1 VTEECIHDR
10 VRQWAARRPDAV
22 ALVAG
27 EYELTYGQVDAAAE
41 ALAGQLRRHRAG
53 PEKAVG
59 LCVPRSPDFVV
70 AALAVLKTGGYYV
83 PVDPAYPQH
92 RQNLMVRDAA
102 VRLMVSTQE
111 SVQRWQE
118 AGLRPVP
125 LPSAYPATEPSESPA
140 TGPSESPAT
149 GPSASA
155 GPVGAAHPAGLAYV
169 VYTSGSTGTPKGVAV
184 SHRSVLNL
192 IDADPRLRVAPDDV
206 VAQLA
211 PTAFDAS
218 VFEIWCAL
226 GNGARVAFI
235 ACDEVSVASIERD
248 LDAYRPDWL
257 FLTTGLFH
265 ALMQRRPAAL
275 DKVGHVITGGD
286 VLSPKH
292 IRTAADRSS
301 GNVYA
306 AYGPTEATVFSSLHH
321 IDRRVHDERVPL
333 GTPLSGRTMTVVGE
347 DLRPVADGEP
357 GEICV
362 GGAGLARGYLGQ
374 PGASAERFVPDPL
387 SPVPGRRLYRTGD
400 LGRRRPDGTFEFLG
414 RADRQVKIRGFR
426 VEPGEIEAFLETC
439 EGVETA
445 LVTPVEI
452 PGADKRLVAYLV
464 PSAQTAI
471 GVADLRAMA
480 SEHLP
485 AYALPSYYVMVEI
498 LPLDPNGKVDR
509 RALPSPW
516 RSRDLL
522 GLPPYEA
529 PRTGVEEAIA
539 TVLVELLGLDRVGRD
554 DDFFALGG
562 TSLQSVQILERL
574 RAIRYPVT
582 SREFFANSTV
592 ASLAELIDGKL
603 AGSPRS

>member
-10 VRQWAARRPDAV
+10 VRQWAVRRPDGV

-27 EYELTYGQVDAAAE
+27 DHEFTYARLDAAAE
-41 ALAGQLRRHRAG
+41 ALAARLRGYGAG
-53 PEKAVG
+53 PERAVG
-59 LCVPRSPDFVV
+59 VCVPRSPDFVV
-70 AALAVLKTGGYYV
+70 AALAVLKTGGYSV
-83 PVDPAYPQH
+83 PIDPAYPEH
-92 RQNLMVRDAA
+92 RQNLMVSDAA
-102 VRLMVSTQE
+102 VRMVVCTPE
-111 SVQRWQE
+111 SAPRWRE
-118 AGLRPVP
+118 AGLLSLPMPAASPVP
-125 LPSAYPATEPSESPA
+125 EPYAP
-140 TGPSESPAT
+140 
-149 GPSASA
+149 A
-155 GPVGAAHPAGLAYV
+155 GPARAAHPDSLAYV

-192 IDADPRLRVAPDDV
+192 VDADPRLRVGPDDV

-235 ACDEVSVASIERD
+235 ACDEVSVAAIERD

-265 ALMQRRPAAL
+265 TLMERRPAAL
-275 DKVGHVITGGD
+275 DKVGHIITGGD

-292 IRTAADRSS
+292 IRAAAQRST
-301 GNVYA
+301 GRVYA
-306 AYGPTEATVFSSLHH
+306 AYGPTEAAVFSSLHH
-321 IDRRVHDERVPL
+321 IDSNVPDERVPL
-333 GTPLSGRTMTVVGE
+333 GTALSGRTMTVVGE
-347 DLRPVADGEP
+347 DLCPVADGEP

-374 PGASAERFVPDPL
+374 PAASAERFVPDPRA
-387 SPVPGRRLYRTGD
+387 PAPGQRLYRTGD

-414 RADRQVKIRGFR
+414 RTDRQVKIRGFR
-426 VEPGEIEAFLETC
+426 VEPGEIEAFLESC

-445 LVTPVEI
+445 LVVAVEV
-452 PGADKRLVAYLV
+452 PKVDKRLVAYLV
-464 PSAQTAI
+464 PSPDTAI
-471 GVADLRAMA
+471 GVADLRATA

-485 AYALPSYYVMVEI
+485 AYALPSYYVMVES

-509 RALPSPW
+509 RALPTPW

-522 GLPPYEA
+522 GLAPFEA
-529 PRTGVEEAIA
+529 PRTGVEEAVA
-539 TVLVELLGLDRVGRD
+539 TVLAESLWLDRVGRD

-562 TSLQSVQILERL
+562 TSLQSVQVLERL

-582 SREFFANSTV
+582 SREFFANPTV
-592 ASLAELIDGKL
+592 ASLAELIDGKRP
-603 AGSPRS
+603 APSRP